1 MGNPALIY
9 RKRFEAA
16 LQEAEIHV
24 QRMDAACSVLRAN
37 YDFPVSSQDFDRLVQ
52 NDEHLAFADQMIY
65 RFSKAQDC
73 IGNKLFKAFL
83 LDQGENVDRPFLD
96 ILNNLEKIH
105 LVSVDTWFELRE
117 IRNEI
122 AYDYEDSKVSGMN
135 ILNGIISYKDELKR
149 IVTLFQQTGQKTAA
163 E

>member
-1 MGNPALIY
+1 MGNSALIY
-9 RKRFEAA
+9 KKKFESA
-16 LQEAEIHV
+16 LHEAEIHV

-37 YDFPVSSQDFDRLVQ
+37 YDIPVSSEDFDRLVQ

-83 LDQGENVDRPFLD
+83 LYQGENVDRPFLD
-96 ILNNLEKIH
+96 ILNNLEKIK
-105 LVSVDTWFELRE
+105 LLSVDTWFELRE

-122 AYDYEDSKVSGMN
+122 AHDYEDSKTAGKN
-135 ILNGIISYKDELKR
+135 IINGIISYKDELKR
-149 IVTLFQQTGQKTAA
+149 IVSLFKQIG
-163 E
+163 